1 MAKKSGKG
9 MKKGGRNDMVGPLYE
24 PGDGYELGP
33 HRVEGPHGGLVTP
46 DPMGFGQGQLRHGP
60 GGQQLKRELHDK
72 D

>member
-1 MAKKSGKG
+1 
-9 MKKGGRNDMVGPLYE
+9 MVGPLYE

-60 GGQQLKRELHDK
+60 GGAQLKRELHDK